1 MFVSDADFMEKTQF
15 FPWQNL
21 KSSWSRNSP
30 SCFRFSGLCCCFY
43 LSQGNG
49 RKKEAGQW
57 SHRRLCREGQL
68 VDLDRLGQSRG
79 PPPPHPLPAGP
90 FPPPGAGGG
99 GSRRRGR
106 CAQPSTEVG
115 SGEDLACP
123 LILGYRRLG
132 LGNTGFFLKQ

>member
-1 MFVSDADFMEKTQF
+1 MFVSDADFIEKPQF

-30 SCFRFSGLCCCFY
+30 SCFRFSGLCCYFY

-49 RKKEAGQW
+49 RKKEAG
-57 SHRRLCREGQL
+57 HRGLCREGQL

-79 PPPPHPLPAGP
+79 IPPPHPLPAGP
-90 FPPPGAGGG
+90 FPRPWG
-99 GSRRRGR
+99 RRRGR
-106 CAQPSTEVG
+106 CAQPSAEAA
-115 SGEDLACP
+115 SGGGGTGDWAFP

-132 LGNTGFFLKQ
+132 LGDTGFFLKQ